1 MWFRQC
7 SFFRLG
13 ETPDAGV
20 LEEALAGAPFG
31 PCLGLD
37 VFSDGFVAPV
47 SHSPAMVF
55 KTGSVMGI
63 SLKREEK
70 VLPVG
75 VIRAQLDKKV
85 AEIEEAEGRKV
96 GRREKQ
102 ELKEKISD
110 DLLMRAFTQ
119 ESRIAA
125 VLAGGYLLVN
135 QSSPAKAEHLLYRLR
150 EALGGLNAERPQP
163 NRSLSDLMTGWLMRG
178 EADGQFELG
187 DYAALR
193 GVGDAAPEISIKR
206 QDLTAEEVAQHVKN
220 GKRVAE
226 LGLVMIITAADK
238 ISWAN
243 QIKNLYHR
251 LFLPNICRLCHTP
264 WLAHQG
270 QPQLNQKHTPYQ
282 WQQKPRQPATTDATA
297 IKHRH
302 FIIHIHTTKNKH

>member
-226 LGLVMIITAADK
+226 LGLVWREQVEFVLAADFTLK
-238 ISWAN
+238 RIRFYDGLLEEAQIEGEGSADGCLYAVQLIMAN
-243 QIKNLYHR
+243 NLTE
-251 LFLPNICRLCHTP
+251 IIGE
-264 WLAHQG
+264 LAG
-270 QPQLNQKHTPYQ
+270 LLGG
-282 WQQKPRQPATTDATA
+282 WRD
-297 IKHRH
+297 
-302 FIIHIHTTKNKH
+302 

>member
-110 DLLMRAFTQ
+110 DLLMRAFT
-119 ESRIAA
+119 
-125 VLAGGYLLVN
+125 
-135 QSSPAKAEHLLYRLR
+135 
-150 EALGGLNAERPQP
+150 
-163 NRSLSDLMTGWLMRG
+163 
-178 EADGQFELG
+178 
-187 DYAALR
+187 
-193 GVGDAAPEISIKR
+193 
-206 QDLTAEEVAQHVKN
+206 
-220 GKRVAE
+220 
-226 LGLVMIITAADK
+226 
-238 ISWAN
+238 
-243 QIKNLYHR
+243 
-251 LFLPNICRLCHTP
+251 
-264 WLAHQG
+264 
-270 QPQLNQKHTPYQ
+270 
-282 WQQKPRQPATTDATA
+282 
-297 IKHRH
+297 
-302 FIIHIHTTKNKH
+302 